1 MADPAHGFVVSHRL
15 QSDAEDV
22 GQTLEAVQQQAAI
35 VEELQISLAEE
46 ESLIQE
52 LKLLAQSGELK
63 KVRMRPHACMHAIT
77 PHLHVTQLPSMQL
90 M

>member
-1 MADPAHGFVVSHRL
+1 MEETR
-15 QSDAEDV
+15 
-22 GQTLEAVQQQAAI
+22 EAVQQQAAI

-63 KVRMRPHACMHAIT
+63 KVHAMMMRPRKPCIAGWQPRPVLLCCKRGQKCMRPCGHS
-77 PHLHVTQLPSMQL
+77 H
-90 M
+90 